1 MRSGTYPARA
11 AQAGVRLPTTIEAD
25 KPDSGYNSI
34 FSLGIIYPPVT
45 HWAWSDDG
53 FLKNFEAYA
62 GHNYKFMDFAGSGV
76 VHVTG
81 GVCALIGCIFIGPRI
96 GRFTE
101 DGRVKAIPG
110 HSVPLA
116 SLGGFILLFGF
127 LAFNSG
133 AQVSTLK

>member
-1 MRSGTYPARA
+1 
-11 AQAGVRLPTTIEAD
+11 
-25 KPDSGYNSI
+25 
-34 FSLGIIYPPVT
+34 
-45 HWAWSDDG
+45 
-53 FLKNFEAYA
+53 
-62 GHNYKFMDFAGSGV
+62 MDFAGSGV

-101 DGRVKAIPG
+101 DGKVKAMPG

-116 SLGGFILLFGF
+116 SLGGYILLFGF

-133 AQVSTLK
+133 AQVSTGGPRIARKFVKKNLRTIRNRTI

>member
-1 MRSGTYPARA
+1 MA
-11 AQAGVRLPTTIEAD
+11 
-25 KPDSGYNSI
+25 
-34 FSLGIIYPPVT
+34 
-45 HWAWSDDG
+45 HWAWNDNG
-53 FLKNFEAYA
+53 FLKKIETNVGE
-62 GHNYKFMDFAGSGV
+62 NYKFMDFAGSGV

-101 DGRVKAIPG
+101 DGKVIPMPG

-127 LAFNSG
+127 LAFNAGS
-133 AQVSTLK
+133 QVRGYVTINSQMPK